1 MRMVLSSGSIILLAL
16 LALAAC
22 SGVEVAPNPTYPG
35 YVGSYG
41 PGGSDWMTGPVA
53 TSVR

>member
-1 MRMVLSSGSIILLAL
+1 MRMQLTSGSIILFAL

-35 YVGSYG
+35 FVGTNG
-41 PGGSDWMTGPVA
+41 PGGSGWMTGPGV